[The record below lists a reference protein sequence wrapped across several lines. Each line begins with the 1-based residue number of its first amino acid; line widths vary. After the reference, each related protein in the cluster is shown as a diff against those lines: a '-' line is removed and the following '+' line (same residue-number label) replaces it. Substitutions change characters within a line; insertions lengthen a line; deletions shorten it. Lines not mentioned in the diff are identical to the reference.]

1 MHNNFGKTRC
11 LMDKDLSMCMT
22 NRIKKHYFPYKNTF
36 KDKEDVELSL
46 KILCQ
51 RKMEQ
56 EKM

>member
-1 MHNNFGKTRC
+1 
-11 LMDKDLSMCMT
+11 MDKDLSTCMT